1 MGNSPM
7 ASLSVMCYNFLFPL
21 VLLVIL
27 LITLTNY
34 IGILLSEQTIIK
46 SPYKYAYQSLIL
58 LHSITFF
65 YLPMCY

>member
-7 ASLSVMCYNFLFPL
+7 ASLFVMCYNFLFPL

-34 IGILLSEQTIIK
+34 IGTLLSEQTIIK
-46 SPYKYAYQSLIL
+46 SPYKQSLIL

-65 YLPMCY
+65 YLPMYY